1 MPAGSTYTP
10 IATTTLG
17 SAQSSVTF
25 SSLGSYTDIVAILN
39 TSVSSGTADVR
50 IQVNGDSGTNYST
63 TVVTGSGTT
72 AGSFRYSNQT
82 YGRLNYDGYADTTF
96 GQNAIVN
103 IMNYANTSTF
113 KTIIARGN
121 NAANGASAVVN
132 LWRSTSAITSVTFS
146 ASASTFT
153 TGSTFTLYGI
163 ASA

>member
-63 TVVTGSGTT
+63 TVVTGSGTA

-103 IMNYANTSTF
+103 IMNYANTTTF